1 MKALSLTVLIL
12 AACGSMAAAQ
22 SLPRADAETPAAQA
36 ARLRAEGKTD
46 EAVALLR
53 AFISDESCTDL
64 AALTDA
70 YIALAACYRDSGDD
84 TLALETAGSYF
95 NMRGADSPQMWLIMA
110 DAYAHRGQQGD
121 LDRAIRICDSL
132 VQGQTGKLS
141 VSAPACLK
149 LMELLR
155 RRNRPAVG
163 EIGTSNYAP
172 PDCWLAWRIGDD
184 YIRQLRAAGLEQTAA
199 PGDKQLIAAVE
210 ACVARSGRSADVQA
224 EEYRHRSLRQP

>member
-1 MKALSLTVLIL
+1 MKALSLTALIL
-12 AACGSMAAAQ
+12 AACGSMAGAQ
-22 SLPRADAETPAAQA
+22 SMPRTDADTPAAQA
-36 ARLRAEGKTD
+36 ARLRAEGKTG

-70 YIALAACYRDSGDD
+70 YIALAECYRDSGDA
-84 TLALETAGSYF
+84 TRALETACSYF

-110 DAYAHRGQQGD
+110 DAYAHRGQPGD

-132 VQGQTGKLS
+132 VQGQTGKVS
-141 VSAPACLK
+141 ISAPACMK

-155 RRNRPAVG
+155 RRNRPAAG
-163 EIGTSNYAP
+163 EIGTNNYAP

-184 YIRQLRAAGLEQTAA
+184 YIRQLRASGIEQTASPA
-199 PGDKQLIAAVE
+199 DKQLVAAVE
-210 ACVARSGRSADVQA
+210 ACVTRIGRGADVQA
-224 EEYRHRSLRQP
+224 EEYRHRSVRQP

>member
-1 MKALSLTVLIL
+1 MKALSLTALIL

-22 SLPRADAETPAAQA
+22 SLPHADADTPVEQA

-53 AFISDESCTDL
+53 TFIGDESCTDL

-70 YIALAACYRDSGDD
+70 YIALAACYRDTGDD
-84 TLALETAGSYF
+84 SRALETAGSYF

-132 VQGQTGKLS
+132 VQGQTGN
-141 VSAPACLK
+141 VGISAPACLK
-149 LMELLR
+149 LMELLC
-155 RRNRPAVG
+155 RRNRPAAG
-163 EIGTSNYAP
+163 EIGTSSYTP

-184 YIRQLRAAGLEQTAA
+184 YIRQLQASGIEQSAS
-199 PGDKQLIAAVE
+199 PGEQQHIAAVE
-210 ACVARSGRSADVQA
+210 ACVARSGRSAAVQA
-224 EEYRHRSLRQP
+224 EEHRHRSVRQP